1 MTPGNAIRSVL
12 SQYVGFSG
20 RASRSEYWIWWG
32 FLVVLFVAIGAT
44 ALLFDST
51 GYIVASVVTLAIFLA
66 DRVHPVRRRP
76 HPVRLPVVRQSGRVE
91 QVGSTAVRK
100 HIWPADA
107 VGRLPISSAQSE
119 GPGGRGPPASLVV
132 AYPSQAGG
140 IFRWPDRVAGRS
152 QLTGTWH
159 EPSRI

>member
-51 GYIVASVVTLAIFLA
+51 GYIVASVVTLAIFLPNLA
-66 DRVHPVRRRP
+66 VTVRRLHDTGR
-76 HPVRLPVVRQSGRVE
+76 SGWWLLIVFIPFVGGLILFVFLLFDSQPE
-91 QVGSTAVRK
+91 SNKWGAPPYGSTY
-100 HIWPADA
+100 
-107 VGRLPISSAQSE
+107 
-119 GPGGRGPPASLVV
+119 GPRTP
-132 AYPSQAGG
+132 
-140 IFRWPDRVAGRS
+140 
-152 QLTGTWH
+152 
-159 EPSRI
+159 

>member
-51 GYIVASVVTLAIFLA
+51 GYIVASVVTLAIFLPNLA
-66 DRVHPVRRRP
+66 VTVRRLHDTGR
-76 HPVRLPVVRQSGRVE
+76 SGWWLLIVFIPFVGGLILFVFLLFDSQAE
-91 QVGSTAVRK
+91 SNKWGAPPYGSTY
-100 HIWPADA
+100 
-107 VGRLPISSAQSE
+107 
-119 GPGGRGPPASLVV
+119 GPRTP
-132 AYPSQAGG
+132 
-140 IFRWPDRVAGRS
+140 
-152 QLTGTWH
+152 
-159 EPSRI
+159 